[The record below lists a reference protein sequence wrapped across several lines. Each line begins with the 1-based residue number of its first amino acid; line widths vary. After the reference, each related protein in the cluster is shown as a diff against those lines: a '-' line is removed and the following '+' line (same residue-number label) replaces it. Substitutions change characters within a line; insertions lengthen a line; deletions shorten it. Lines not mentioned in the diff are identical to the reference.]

1 MIKDKYDLLKYLVAF
16 MSSDTHRFKDPEHRI
31 TQMIGGRKESEY
43 LSELKADGLI
53 NVYIG
58 EIEVLDA
65 GINLII
71 KLNDI

>member
-1 MIKDKYDLLKYLVAF
+1 
-16 MSSDTHRFKDPEHRI
+16 
-31 TQMIGGRKESEY
+31 MIGGRKESEY